1 MQADQGAAERD
12 GGPRQAGAAPL
23 GDALGVLI
31 RRYHSLSPDRRGG
44 MTEQETCTMFVL
56 PMLRALGWD
65 AEFTGGEGE
74 RGSGAC
80 WCELRTGGAA
90 RIVVMVRRPSDG
102 LDAPRRAA
110 PGKGSSCPA
119 QAVDRAWNLR
129 ADWAVLTNFEETRLY
144 YALAGTPEEG
154 LVFAVPLVDMPGR
167 LDDLSLLAKE
177 SAESGRLGALRLRAR
192 RGTVDRQVV
201 DDMGAVRREM
211 RDDMLKGG
219 AAAGSGGE
227 GLLAMAQTLIDRLV
241 VMRIAED
248 RGLIEAGTLR
258 GDLDRW
264 RRAGLRSSFARH
276 LRMRFGEFEEA
287 YGMDL
292 FRPGPV
298 DGVALSNGVLAR
310 AIDRLYAYDFSLIGS
325 DVLGGMY
332 EDYLEASPAGGGRAR
347 ASAAGGRE
355 RRRLGIYYTPAHLVS
370 HILDRTLG
378 RKLAGCRTP
387 EDVSRIRVLDPSCG
401 SGSFLTGAFDF
412 FLEWYREYNRRAAEG
427 GGEATAT
434 GGDGPGD
441 GGGAPGGG
449 LEAVEDPGRRILRD
463 NLFGIDIDP
472 RAAGVAALNLTLKAM
487 TRGEKPDEIL
497 GTSILVGNALVTGS
511 EAGCEQLDP
520 GERAALRPLD
530 AARLPHD
537 RFDVV
542 VGNPPYYA
550 VRGGDPIRVSEAFEA
565 VRGGGTVNAAM
576 MFIKRSIDLLDG
588 DGGRLGLVIPK
599 ACAYARGWSG
609 ARGLLF
615 DRVRLTGVVDCREA
629 FRGVD
634 LEQIVVVCEK
644 DKGGARGGDGGS
656 YEAGLAGPD
665 SVQAGGAI
673 GRGVSRDDGMIHV
686 ESDPASWSI
695 AEKMRSTGARLGDL
709 LRGDGCL
716 ITTGEYMQGLDCW
729 IKDRPKGG
737 LRMLSGDDIAR
748 YRISASR
755 YYRRGEKAVESR
767 SAKSRAALAPHVVG
781 QRIVAHIGSP
791 APHIA
796 MAFAYDEEGSRAFDT
811 VTHIVPGK
819 RIDAHAL
826 VAILNSR
833 AVSWYAHRFV
843 FCNAVRGMDMRPW
856 YAERIVVPSPDA
868 GAEKALATLGRTM
881 ASLAASRDA
890 SRPRLRD
897 YLAERAQGAL
907 RLRDYVGDAAACDRR
922 IHDKATVGTASR
934 LEAVDEGGGW
944 LGFFADYSP
953 PRTRIARRRRIVSL
967 RVRDRGIRDYIRA
980 EAGRGGALR
989 PARGATLYEQAADAR
1004 IGSYGKSAAESAKA
1018 LGSML
1023 RPYARD
1029 AARHDA
1035 WRARFAAAD
1044 AEIDGIVCRA
1054 FGLSD
1059 ADERRINESSR
1070 PPGRSRY

>member
-1 MQADQGAAERD
+1 MPADQGAAER
-12 GGPRQAGAAPL
+12 GGSPRQAGAAPL
-23 GDALGVLI
+23 GDALDGLI
-31 RRYHSLSPDRRGG
+31 RRYRSLSPERRGG
-44 MTEQETCTMFVL
+44 MTERETCTMFVL

-65 AEFTGGEGE
+65 AEFTGGAGE

-90 RIVVMVRRPSDG
+90 RIVVMVRRPSDC

-110 PGKGSSCPA
+110 PGRGTRCPA

-144 YALAGTPEEG
+144 HALAGTPEEG
-154 LVFAVPLVDMPGR
+154 LVFAVPLGDMPGR

-201 DDMGAVRREM
+201 DDMGAARREM

-219 AAAGSGGE
+219 AAAGE

-248 RGLIEAGTLR
+248 RGLIEAGALH
-258 GDLDRW
+258 GELDRW
-264 RRAGLRSSFARH
+264 RRAGQRTSFARS
-276 LRMRFGEFEEA
+276 LRMLFGEFEEA
-287 YGMDL
+287 YGMAL

-298 DGVALSNGVLAR
+298 DGIALSSGVLAR

-332 EDYLEASPAGGGRAR
+332 EDYLEASHAGGGGRGG
-347 ASAAGGRE
+347 GGRE
-355 RRRLGIYYTPAHLVS
+355 RKRLGTYYTPAHLVS

-401 SGSFLTGAFDF
+401 SGSFLTGAFDL

-427 GGEATAT
+427 RAAAPAAG
-434 GGDGPGD
+434 

-449 LEAVEDPGRRILRD
+449 LEAVADPGRRILRD

-472 RAAGVAALNLTLKAM
+472 RAAGVAAVNLTLKAM
-487 TRGEKPDEIL
+487 RRGEKPDRIL

-511 EAGCEQLDP
+511 EAGCGRLDP

-530 AARLPHD
+530 AARLPHG

-576 MFIKRSIDLLDG
+576 MFVKRSIDLLDG
-588 DGGRLGLVIPK
+588 DGGLLGLVIPK

-609 ARGLLF
+609 VRDMLL

-644 DKGGARGGDGGS
+644 GKGGARGGDGGA
-656 YEAGLAGPD
+656 YESGVAGPD
-665 SVQAGGAI
+665 SVRAGSAICAGA
-673 GRGVSRDDGMIHV
+673 SRDDGIIHV

-695 AEKMRSTGARLGDL
+695 AEKMRASGARLGDL

-729 IKDRPKGG
+729 VKSRPKGG

-755 YYRRGEKAVESR
+755 YYRRGERLVESR
-767 SAKSRAALAPHVVG
+767 SAKSRAVLAPHVVG

-843 FCNAVRGMDMRPW
+843 FCNAVRGMDLRPW
-856 YAERIVVPSPDA
+856 YAARIVVPSPDA
-868 GAEKALATLGRTM
+868 GAEKALARLGRTM
-881 ASLAASRDA
+881 AALAASRDA
-890 SRPRLRD
+890 RMPRLRD
-897 YLAERAQGAL
+897 YLAGRARGAL
-907 RLRDYVGDAAACDRR
+907 RLRDYVEDAAACDRR
-922 IHDKATVGTASR
+922 IHDKTTVGTASR
-934 LEAVDEGGGW
+934 LEAVDEGSGW
-944 LGFFADYSP
+944 LGFFVDYSP
-953 PRTRIARRRRIVSL
+953 PRTRIARRRRIASL
-967 RVRDRGIRDYIRA
+967 RVRDRGIRDYIRT

-989 PARGATLYEQAADAR
+989 PARDATLYEQAAGAR
-1004 IGSYGKSAAESAKA
+1004 IGSYGGSAAESAKA
-1018 LGSML
+1018 LGPML
-1023 RPYARD
+1023 GPYARD

-1035 WRARFAAAD
+1035 WRSRFAAAD

-1054 FGLSD
+1054 FGLSG
-1059 ADERRINESSR
+1059 DEARRIDESSR
-1070 PPGRSRY
+1070 PQGRSRY

>member
-1 MQADQGAAERD
+1 MQAGHGAAETG
-12 GGPRQAGAAPL
+12 GGPRHAGAAPL
-23 GDALGVLI
+23 GDALGGLI
-31 RRYHSLSPDRRGG
+31 RRYRRLSPDRRGG

-65 AEFTGGEGE
+65 AEFTCEAGE

-80 WCELRTGGAA
+80 WCELRAGGAA
-90 RIVVMVRRPSDG
+90 RIVVMIRRPSDG

-110 PGKGSSCPA
+110 PGRGARCPA

-144 YALAGTPEEG
+144 HARAATPEEG
-154 LVFAVPLVDMPGR
+154 LVFAVPLGDMPGR
-167 LDDLSLLAKE
+167 LDDLSLLARE
-177 SAESGRLGALRLRAR
+177 SAESGRLGALSLRAR

-219 AAAGSGGE
+219 AAAGGGGGGE

-287 YGMDL
+287 YGMAL
-292 FRPGPV
+292 FGPGPV

-325 DVLGGMY
+325 DALGGIY
-332 EDYLEASPAGGGRAR
+332 EDYLEASHAGGGGGRGG
-347 ASAAGGRE
+347 GGRE
-355 RRRLGIYYTPAHLVS
+355 RKRLGTYYTPAHLVS

-378 RKLAGCRTP
+378 RKLAECRIP
-387 EDVSRIRVLDPSCG
+387 EEVSRIRVLDPSCG
-401 SGSFLTGAFDF
+401 SGSFLTRAFDL
-412 FLEWYREYNRRAAEG
+412 FLDWYRGYNRRVAEG
-427 GGEATAT
+427 GGEGPA
-434 GGDGPGD
+434 GGGVSGPG
-441 GGGAPGGG
+441 GGSAAPGGG
-449 LEAVEDPGRRILRD
+449 PEAVADPGRRILRD
-463 NLFGIDIDP
+463 NLFGIDIDA
-472 RAAGVAALNLTLKAM
+472 RAAGVAAVSLTLKAM
-487 TRGEKPDEIL
+487 TRGEKPDRIL

-511 EAGCEQLDP
+511 EAGCERLDP
-520 GERAALRPLD
+520 GERAALLPLD
-530 AARLPHD
+530 AARLPHG

-576 MFIKRSIDLLDG
+576 MFVKRSIDLLDG
-588 DGGRLGLVIPK
+588 DGGLLGLVIPK
-599 ACAYARGWSG
+599 ACAYAKGWSG
-609 ARGLLF
+609 VRGLLF

-634 LEQIVVVCEK
+634 LEQIAVVCEK
-644 DKGGARGGDGGS
+644 SAGGAPGGGA
-656 YEAGLAGPD
+656 YESGLAGPD
-665 SVQAGGAI
+665 SVRAGSAICAGA
-673 GRGVSRDDGMIHV
+673 SRDDGVIHV

-695 AEKMRSTGARLGDL
+695 AEKMRASGARLGDL

-716 ITTGEYMQGLDCW
+716 ITTGDYMQGLDCW
-729 IKDRPKGG
+729 VRNRPKGG
-737 LRMLSGDDIAR
+737 LRMLAGDDIAR
-748 YRISASR
+748 YRIAASR
-755 YYRRGEKAVESR
+755 YYRRGEKLVESK
-767 SAKSRAALAPHVVG
+767 SAKSRAVLAPHVVG

-843 FCNAVRGMDMRPW
+843 FCNAVRGMDLRPW
-856 YAERIVVPSPDA
+856 YAARIIVPSLDA
-868 GAEKALATLGRTM
+868 GAEKALARLGRTM
-881 ASLAASRDA
+881 ASLAASGDA

-897 YLAERAQGAL
+897 HLAGRAQGAL
-907 RLRDYVGDAAACDRR
+907 RLRDYVGNAAACDRR
-922 IHDKATVGTASR
+922 IHDRNTVGTASR

-944 LGFFADYSP
+944 LGFFADYFP
-953 PRTRIARRRRIVSL
+953 PRTRIARRRRIASL

-989 PARGATLYEQAADAR
+989 PARGATLYDQAADAR
-1004 IGSYGKSAAESAKA
+1004 IGSYGGSVAESAKA

-1023 RPYARD
+1023 GPYARD

-1054 FGLSD
+1054 FGLSG
-1059 ADERRINESSR
+1059 AEARRIDESSR
-1070 PPGRSRY
+1070 PPGRSSY

>member
-1 MQADQGAAERD
+1 MQAGQGAAEPG
-12 GGPRQAGAAPL
+12 GGPRQAGNAAL
-23 GDALGVLI
+23 GDALGGLI
-31 RRYHSLSPDRRGG
+31 RRYRSLSPGRRGG

-65 AEFTGGEGE
+65 AECTGGAGE

-80 WCELRTGGAA
+80 WCELRAGGSA

-110 PGKGSSCPA
+110 PGRGASCPE

-144 YALAGTPEEG
+144 HALAGTPEEG
-154 LVFAVPLVDMPGR
+154 LVFAVPLGDVPGR

-177 SAESGRLGALRLRAR
+177 SAESGRLGALGLRAR

-201 DDMGAVRREM
+201 DDMNALRGEM
-211 RDDMLKGG
+211 RDDMLDGG
-219 AAAGSGGE
+219 AAEGG
-227 GLLAMAQTLIDRLV
+227 GGGPLAMAQALIDRLV

-310 AIDRLYAYDFSLIGS
+310 AVDRLYAYDFSLIGS
-325 DVLGGMY
+325 DVLGGIY
-332 EDYLEASPAGGGRAR
+332 EDYLDASHAGGGPGRG
-347 ASAAGGRE
+347 AAGRE
-355 RRRLGIYYTPAHLVS
+355 RKRLGTYYTPAHLVS

-401 SGSFLTGAFDF
+401 SGSFLAGAFDL
-412 FLEWYREYNRRAAEG
+412 FLGWYREYNRRAADGRAGAPAAG
-427 GGEATAT
+427 GGSAAL
-434 GGDGPGD
+434 D
-441 GGGAPGGG
+441 GGPD
-449 LEAVEDPGRRILRD
+449 AVGDPGRRILRD

-472 RAAGVAALNLTLKAM
+472 QAAGIAAANLTLRAM
-487 TRGEKPDEIL
+487 ARGEKPDRIL

-511 EAGCEQLDP
+511 EAGCGRLDP

-530 AARLPHD
+530 AARLPHR

-542 VGNPPYYA
+542 VGNPPYYT

-565 VRGGGTVNAAM
+565 VRRGGTANAAM
-576 MFIKRSIDLLDG
+576 MFVKRSIDLLDG
-588 DGGRLGLVIPK
+588 DGGRLGLVVPK
-599 ACAYARGWSG
+599 ACAYAKGWSG
-609 ARGLLF
+609 VRDLLLG
-615 DRVRLTGVVDCREA
+615 RVRLAGVVDCREA

-644 DKGGARGGDGGS
+644 GRGGARGGGGGGGA
-656 YEAGLAGPD
+656 YESGLAGPD
-665 SVQAGGAI
+665 SVRGGSSICAGA
-673 GRGVSRDDGMIHV
+673 SRDDGVIHV

-695 AEKMRSTGARLGDL
+695 AEKMRASGARLGDL
-709 LRGDGCL
+709 LRGDGGL
-716 ITTGEYMQGLDCW
+716 ITTGENMQGLDCW
-729 IKDRPKGG
+729 VGSRPRGG
-737 LRMLSGDDIAR
+737 LRMLSGGDIAR

-755 YYRRGEKAVESR
+755 YYRRGERLVEAR

-811 VTHIVPGK
+811 VTRIVPGK

-843 FCNAVRGMDMRPW
+843 FCNAVRGMDLRPW
-856 YAERIVVPSPDA
+856 YAGRIVVPRPDA
-868 GAEKALATLGRTM
+868 EAERALARLGREM
-881 ASLAASRDA
+881 AALAASGDA
-890 SRPRLRD
+890 GRPRLRD
-897 YLAERAQGAL
+897 YLAGRAQGAL
-907 RLRDYVGDAAACDRR
+907 RLRDYVGGAAACDRR
-922 IHDKATVGTASR
+922 MHDRTTVGTASR

-944 LGFFADYSP
+944 LGFFADYFP
-953 PRTRIARRRRIVSL
+953 PRTRILRRSRIASL
-967 RVRDRGIRDYIRA
+967 RVRDRGIRDYIRI
-980 EAGRGGALR
+980 EAGGALR

-1004 IGSYGKSAAESAKA
+1004 IGSYGKSAAESAKV

-1054 FGLSD
+1054 FGLSG
-1059 ADERRINESSR
+1059 AEARRIDESSR